1 VNELRSKYPQEIEQ
15 ILSKYPPEKKQSAAI
30 PLLFLAQREEDAV
43 SRAALAEIAE
53 IINVSVTEVASLV
66 GFYTLFHQVDGDGA
80 APRYRI
86 QVCTDL
92 PCALRGSETFLEEL
106 CERMGVQ
113 PGETTEDGLFA
124 VEAVMCLAACD
135 KAPMFQLQGDG
146 EIAYHEEQTV
156 EKTLE
161 LVESLR
167 QAHKEVK

>member
-15 ILSKYPPEKKQSAAI
+15 ILSKYPPEKKRSAAM
-30 PLLFLAQREEDAV
+30 PLLFLAQREEGAL

-53 IINVSVTEVASLV
+53 IIDVSVTEVASLV
-66 GFYTLFHQVDGDGA
+66 GFYTLFHLTDGDGA
-80 APRYRI
+80 VPRYHI

-92 PCALRGSETFLEEL
+92 PCALRGSETYLKEL

-113 PGETTEDGLFA
+113 PGEPTPDGLF
-124 VEAVMCLAACD
+124 VIEEVMCLAACD
-135 KAPMFQLQGDG
+135 KAPVLQLQGNG
-146 EIAYHEEQTV
+146 EINYHEKQTV

-167 QAHKEVK
+167 QAHKEAK